1 MAKYSSPCWQLAL
14 AICSMVKVLSSVFS
28 EALGNLRFPSGH
40 ALAPLVFDSILIDPD
55 PLLEP
60 LVSGGPGLNVK
71 SLLEAICFP
80 LLKSIFKEKSQV
92 LVCYLKLSPF
102 K

>member
-1 MAKYSSPCWQLAL
+1 
-14 AICSMVKVLSSVFS
+14 
-28 EALGNLRFPSGH
+28 
-40 ALAPLVFDSILIDPD
+40 
-55 PLLEP
+55 
-60 LVSGGPGLNVK
+60 VSGGPGLNVK

-80 LLKSIFKEKSQV
+80 FLKSIFKEKSQV